1 MKLQLRDY
9 PRIAIFVGLI
19 AALGLI
25 PAVYLFPGVPLT
37 AQTLGVMLA
46 GVILGKYR
54 GTLAV
59 LLFEVL
65 VVAGLPLLSGGRGG
79 FSVFVGPTSGFL
91 YGWLAGT
98 WVLGLIFENRA
109 KISQGFKLVVAL
121 LLGGIVIVYA
131 FGLGWLAL
139 AAQFNLVP
147 GAGETFKFFLTWIWL
162 FLVWDLGK
170 IVVSVLVFFGLKA
183 AYPKGLEN

>member
-1 MKLQLRDY
+1 MKLELRDY

-25 PAVYLFPGVPLT
+25 PAVFLFPGVPLT

-65 VVAGLPLLSGGRGG
+65 VIAGLPLLSGGRGG

-98 WVLGLIFENRA
+98 WALGLIFENRA
-109 KISQGFKLVVAL
+109 KIAQSLKLVAAL
-121 LLGGIVIVYA
+121 LVGGIVVVYA

-139 AAQFNLVP
+139 AANYNLVP
-147 GAGETFKFFLTWIWL
+147 GAGDTLKFFLAWVWV
-162 FLVWDLGK
+162 FVAWDLGK
-170 IVVSVLVFFGLKA
+170 VIVSVLIFYGLKA
-183 AYPKGLEN
+183 GYPKALVN